1 LAKSKVVALL
11 FVLVALGTSA
21 EAQEPAAR
29 PTLVAPVQYVQ
40 VPDLSGMDP
49 NAAGRALANAKLR
62 LGATASAASSAAPP
76 GRVFAQKP
84 AARVRVQSGTVVDI
98 WIAKSPS
105 PSPGDDVG
113 TGPAPTQQVRVPN
126 LIGSTVAAA
135 RQLVMQAGLRTQRID
150 TAAST
155 EPRDTV
161 IAQTPAAGTF
171 VRRGDAVTLR
181 SSDGSL
187 TVVPDLT
194 GRSRADAD
202 VLLRARGLRSSGA
215 TEQQSTTAV
224 GRIIRQS
231 PDPEARV
238 QRGSGV
244 SVVVAVAPPVVP
256 PTDDRVQVPDLA
268 GQDVAAARQALSE
281 LRLRLG
287 NTASRASSTGRP
299 GTVIAQDPAP
309 RTLVARGS
317 AVNVW
322 IAEAGTGPPKPAE
335 QLVVPNVVGLTIQAA
350 EQALSQ
356 GGLRLGNVSTEPS
369 TEPQGR
375 VLAQTPR
382 AGARSRAG
390 DPVAVRSSDGSLT
403 VVPNLIGR
411 SRSDADALLQA
422 RGLAVKSATERAS
435 SGAAGRILEQSPA
448 PGNRVPRG
456 SGLTVVVA
464 TAPTVVVP
472 DLAGVAL
479 EEARSRLKASG
490 LSVGGALAAPAE
502 HPPGTVVRQDPR
514 AGTTVAAGTAV
525 LLAVSDGTLTRVPDL
540 AGLTELAARD
550 RVQDAGLAPGE
561 RAEEES
567 PGAPGEVQRQ
577 ALAAGTLV
585 ARGTRLDYAVAVPP
599 MRDVPDVTGL
609 SVAEAAARIG
619 ALGLRLTEAAR
630 RRDSAAEG
638 TVIAQR
644 PAPPA
649 RIQLGSEIAVDV
661 SSGRG
666 FGVLGWILGIGAA
679 LAVAGIAAV
688 KLPHAAAGSP
698 RVDVTARVVVP
709 DIPART
715 AGPIDVERPAVR
727 IRARL
732 EQGPVAVS
740 ADRLDVRREGGSS

>member
-1 LAKSKVVALL
+1 LARSKLAALL

-21 EAQEPAAR
+21 EAQDPAAR
-29 PTLVAPVQYVQ
+29 PTLVAPIQYVQ

-49 NAAGRALANAKLR
+49 SAAGRALTNAKLR
-62 LGATASAASSAAPP
+62 LGATASAVSSAAPP

-84 AARVRVQSGTVVDI
+84 AARVRVRSGTAVDI
-98 WIAKSPS
+98 WVAKSPS
-105 PSPGDDVG
+105 PSSSDDVG
-113 TGPAPTQQVRVPN
+113 TGPAPQVRVPN
-126 LIGSTVAAA
+126 LVGMTVAAA
-135 RQLVMQAGLRTQRID
+135 RQQVAQAGLRTQRID
-150 TAAST
+150 AAAST

-161 IAQTPAAGTF
+161 VAQAPAAGTF

-194 GRSRADAD
+194 GKSATEADG
-202 VLLRARGLRSSGA
+202 LLRARGLRIAGA
-215 TEQQSTTAV
+215 TEQQSTTAA

-231 PDPEARV
+231 PSPGVRV
-238 QRGSGV
+238 PRGSGV

-256 PTDDRVQVPDLA
+256 PTDDRVQVPDLS
-268 GQDVAAARQALSE
+268 GQDVSAVRQALGE

-287 NTASRASSTGRP
+287 NTSSRVSATGRP

-317 AVNVW
+317 EVNVW
-322 IAEAGTGPPKPAE
+322 IAEAGTDPPKSAE
-335 QLVVPNVVGLTIQAA
+335 QLVVPNVIGLTIQAA

-356 GGLRLGNVSTEPS
+356 RGLRLGDVSTAPS

-375 VLAQTPR
+375 VLAQTPQ
-382 AGARSRAG
+382 AGARIRAG
-390 DPVAVRSSDGSLT
+390 DSVAVRSSDGSLT

-411 SRSDADALLQA
+411 SRSEADALLQA

-435 SGAAGRILEQSPA
+435 TGGAGRILEQSPA
-448 PGNRVPRG
+448 PGTRVPRG
-456 SGLTVVVA
+456 SGLAVVLAA
-464 TAPTVVVP
+464 TPTVIVP
-472 DLAGVAL
+472 DLGGVAL

-490 LSVGGALAAPAE
+490 LSVGGALTAPSE
-502 HPPGTVVRQDPR
+502 HSPGTVVRQDPQ
-514 AGTTVAAGTAV
+514 AGTTVTAGTAV
-525 LLAVSDGTLTRVPDL
+525 HLAVSDGTLTRVPDL
-540 AGLTELAARD
+540 AGLTELAARG
-550 RVQDAGLAPGE
+550 RLQDAGLAAGE

-567 PGAPGEVQRQ
+567 IGAPGEVLRQ

-599 MRDVPDVTGL
+599 LRDVPDLTGL
-609 SVAEAAARIG
+609 TVAEAAARIG

-630 RRDSAAEG
+630 RRDSSAAG

-649 RIQLGSEIAVDV
+649 RVQPGSEVAVDV

-666 FGVLGWILGIGAA
+666 FGMLGWILGIGAA

-698 RVDVTARVVVP
+698 RIDVTARMDVP

-715 AGPIDVERPAVR
+715 AGSVDVERPAVR

-732 EQGPVAVS
+732 ERGPVGLS
-740 ADRLDVRREGGSS
+740 AGRLDTIRREGGSS